1 MNPETFV
8 QEMFKVDRS
17 IRYIAIVDNEY
28 HVLASTQREGVPSFT
43 TDETER
49 NFVSIVPQ
57 IIIDSVHKLSQ
68 FLGEVNGVTAHY
80 QKALV
85 IFYPFGN
92 LVVVISFQK
101 EVETPFYDRIAE
113 VFKKLSVQH
122 LT

>member
-8 QEMFKVDRS
+8 HEMFKVDRS

-28 HVLASTQREGVPSFT
+28 HVLVSAQREGVPSFT
-43 TDETER
+43 TDETAR

-68 FLGEVNGVTAHY
+68 VLGEVSGVTAHY

-85 IFYPFGN
+85 VFYPFGN
-92 LVVVISFQK
+92 LVVVISFRAG
-101 EVETPFYDRIAE
+101 VETPFYDRIAE
-113 VFKKLSVQH
+113 AFKKLSIQH

>member
-28 HVLASTQREGVPSFT
+28 HVLVSTQREGVPSFA
-43 TDETER
+43 TDEATR

-57 IIIDSVHKLSQ
+57 IIVESVHKLSQ
-68 FLGEVNGVTAHY
+68 FLGEVSGVTAHY

-85 IFYPFGN
+85 VFYPFGN
-92 LVVVISFQK
+92 LVVVISFQAG
-101 EVETPFYDRIAE
+101 VETPFYDRIAE
-113 VFKKLSVQH
+113 AFKKLSLQH